1 MAASNL
7 PTVSDGLQTLV
18 QRFDKFNGIADAE
31 TLPMTGEEGRFC
43 LTLLRSLY
51 HLALIQER
59 ELGAMR
65 VIVGDAKANPEAALK
80 ELTTPRDG
88 KVVQFRRRSSS
99 KPKLVKAID
108 SDPA

>member
-7 PTVSDGLQTLV
+7 PTVSEGLQNLV

-31 TLPMTGEEGRFC
+31 TLPMTGEDGRSC
-43 LTLLRSLY
+43 LTLLRMLY

-65 VIVGDAKANPEAALK
+65 LIVGDLKAKPEEPAV
-80 ELTTPRDG
+80 PRDG
-88 KVVQFRRRSSS
+88 KVVQFPRNSSS
-99 KPKLVKAID
+99 KPKLVKTTD
-108 SDPA
+108 NDPA

>member
-1 MAASNL
+1 MATSNL

-31 TLPMTGEEGRFC
+31 TLPITGEDGRYC

-65 VIVGDAKANPEAALK
+65 VLVGDAKANPETAPNK
-80 ELTTPRDG
+80 LTTSRDG
-88 KVVQFRRRSSS
+88 KVVLFLRSSSS
-99 KPKLVKAID
+99 KPKLVKTTD
-108 SDPA
+108 TDPA

>member
-18 QRFDKFNGIADAE
+18 QRFEKFNGIANAE
-31 TLPMTGEEGRFC
+31 TLPMTGEDGRYC

-65 VIVGDAKANPEAALK
+65 VVVGDAKAKPEHASH
-80 ELTTPRDG
+80 ELPASREG
-88 KVVQFRRRSSS
+88 KVVQFPCGASS
-99 KPKLVKAID
+99 KPKLVKTTTN
-108 SDPA
+108 DPA

>member
-7 PTVSDGLQTLV
+7 PTVSDGLQNLV

-31 TLPMTGEEGRFC
+31 TLPMTGEDGRYC

-65 VIVGDAKANPEAALK
+65 VIVGDAKANPEARPK
-80 ELTTPRDG
+80 ELTRSRDG
-88 KVVQFRRRSSS
+88 KVVLFPRASSS
-99 KPKLVKAID
+99 KPKLVKTTD